1 MLCELTWPQCNVSCD
16 SYSYLLDCNLISVL
30 VVITH
35 INDYTLLGHAS
46 FTAPSHFVWYVYI
59 MFFEICGMKQKD
71 HVISHSN
78 SNLCEFTKPL
88 SFVGDIILIFYPNAW
103 ADQRTR

>member
-1 MLCELTWPQCNVSCD
+1 MLYELTWPQCNVSSD
-16 SYSYLLDCNLISVL
+16 SYSYLLGCNLISVL

-35 INDYTLLGHAS
+35 INDYTLLGIAL

-59 MFFEICGMKQKD
+59 MFEIKFCGIKQKD

-78 SNLCEFTKPL
+78 SNLCKFIKPV
-88 SFVGDIILIFYPNAW
+88 SFVGDIILIILVLL
-103 ADQRTR
+103 

>member
-1 MLCELTWPQCNVSCD
+1 MLYELTWAQCNVSSD
-16 SYSYLLDCNLISVL
+16 SYSYLLGYNLISVL

-35 INDYTLLGHAS
+35 INDYTLLGSAL

-59 MFFEICGMKQKD
+59 MFEICGMKQKD

-78 SNLCEFTKPL
+78 SNLCEFIKPV
-88 SFVGDIILIFYPNAW
+88 SFVGDIILIILVLL
-103 ADQRTR
+103 